1 METLAIHKLE
11 LAHLMLWVTLNEDY
25 PKKPYLNIFASYN
38 FPFFPIFGSKST
50 KHKIEI
56 IHFLNPGT
64 TRCVAKSCLPKDLT

>member
-25 PKKPYLNIFASYN
+25 PKKPYLNIF
-38 FPFFPIFGSKST
+38 
-50 KHKIEI
+50 
-56 IHFLNPGT
+56 FLNPGT